1 MRRRALLAAIAAG
14 SAGLAGCGAR
24 STPGSADGTPTGT
37 PPGTASVT
45 PDDATAGAASE
56 RPDDGLAAAP
66 VAADGYPPTVCSAD
80 PIEGF
85 HIRAI
90 GEPAF
95 ADGWADREVADRYRL
110 DGGERLAGLER
121 AATVVGVE
129 RNGRARAYPVTVL
142 YHHEIVND
150 ELGGPLLVT
159 YCSLCRSGV
168 VAERLVDGGPA
179 VFDVSGQLW
188 RPPGIDAAAAARD
201 NRTFGA
207 TRRDTDAE
215 VRAAGNLVMVDDAT
229 GSYWSQLLA
238 RAICGPRAGETLPI
252 RPSTLTTWGEWRAT
266 HPGTGLLLPPPH
278 STLLP

>member
-1 MRRRALLAAIAAG
+1 MRRRALLAALAAG

-24 STPGSADGTPTGT
+24 SAPGAADTATA
-37 PPGTASVT
+37 GTAS
-45 PDDATAGAASE
+45 G

-66 VAADGYPPTVCSAD
+66 VAADGYPPTVCSAE

-85 HIRAI
+85 HIRAV

-95 ADGWADREVADRYRL
+95 AEDWTGREIADRYRL
-110 DGGERLAGLER
+110 GAGERLAGLER

-129 RNGRARAYPVTVL
+129 RDGRARAYPVTVL

-150 ELGGPLLVT
+150 QLAGPLLVT
-159 YCSLCRSGV
+159 YCSLCQSGV
-168 VAERLVDGGPA
+168 VAERLVDGRPA

-188 RPPGIDAAAAARD
+188 RPPGIDAAAAARA

-207 TRRDTDAE
+207 TRRETDAE

-229 GSYWSQLLA
+229 VSYWSQLLA
-238 RAICGPRAGETLPI
+238 RAICGPRAGAELRI
-252 RPSTLTTWGEWRAT
+252 RPSTLTTWGEWRLA
-266 HPGTGLLLPPPH
+266 HPDTELLLPPPY

>member
-1 MRRRALLAAIAAG
+1 MRRRALLATLAAG

-24 STPGSADGTPTGT
+24 SPGGADGSTTGT
-37 PPGTASVT
+37 VSRTTTDEPP
-45 PDDATAGAASE
+45 ATAG

-66 VAADGYPPTVCSAD
+66 VAADGYPPTVCSAE

-85 HIRAI
+85 YIRAI

-95 ADGWADREVADRYRL
+95 ADGWTDREIAGRYRL
-110 DGGERLAGLER
+110 DEGGRLAGLER

-129 RNGRARAYPVTVL
+129 RQGRARAYPVTVL

-150 ELGGPLLVT
+150 QLGDPLLVT
-159 YCSLCRSGV
+159 YCSLCQSGV
-168 VAERLVDGGPA
+168 VAERLVDGDPA

-188 RPPGIDAAAAARD
+188 RPPGIDAAAAARS

-207 TRRDTDAE
+207 TRRETDAE
-215 VRAAGNLVMVDDAT
+215 VRAAGNLVMIDDAT

-238 RAICGPRAGETLPI
+238 RAICGPRAGEGLRI

-266 HPGTGLLLPPPH
+266 HPDTELLLPPPY